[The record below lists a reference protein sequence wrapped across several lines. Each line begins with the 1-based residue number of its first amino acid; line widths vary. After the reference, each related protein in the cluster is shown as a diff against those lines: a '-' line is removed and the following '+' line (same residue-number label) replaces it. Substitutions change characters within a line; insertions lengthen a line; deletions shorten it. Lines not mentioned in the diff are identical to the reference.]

1 MFNLLATC
9 SNIACFEAS
18 RINIACF
25 EASRIPEIIPVTAP
39 TSALTGAPTRDV
51 VAAALIPEDTEAS
64 TVLIAEAST
73 VLIVVNDA
81 SIAPVSLWKAASK
94 LSPSYPSFLNRCEYS
109 SILFA
114 RLNLSAMEWTGM
126 RGD

>member
-1 MFNLLATC
+1 M
-9 SNIACFEAS
+9 
-18 RINIACF
+18 
-25 EASRIPEIIPVTAP
+25 PEIIPVTAP

-51 VAAALIPEDTEAS
+51 VAAALIPEDTEAR
-64 TVLIAEAST
+64 T

-109 SILFA
+109 SILLA
-114 RLNLSAMEWTGM
+114 RLNLSAMDRNESGLIASVTTEAIKPAAAADVDNPCAA
-126 RGD
+126 RCAIIY